1 MSKMRIFALHASHGF
16 GENVV
21 RWLDKNLCEHQE
33 EKFIDGEQYLR
44 AKKNVRGKQVFVI
57 QSLYSDE
64 EESVTEK
71 FTRLLFFIG
80 SLRDA
85 SAKSITAVVPYAG
98 FFRQDRKTESRA
110 PITTKYVAQLLEAMG
125 VKRFLTMDVH
135 SPTAMQNAFRRC
147 IPDNLEATHLLVN
160 AVCDKIL
167 DEEEHS
173 SIPARD
179 FTIVSPDE
187 GGIKRALQAQKLIS
201 ERLGRDVGFAFVDKR
216 HKAGTGTGLITGNTI
231 VGNVANM
238 YSITWDDMISSGATM
253 DLAANLVTDAKGTP
267 WGIAAV
273 HPLCVGEVNKNLAN
287 VGHIFTTDTIIS
299 GRLNADTL
307 KRTTVLSATRLFAQA
322 IYRIKKGKSISS
334 LLEKGTN

>member
-1 MSKMRIFALHASHGF
+1 MSKMRLFALHATRGF
-16 GENVV
+16 GEQVA
-21 RWLDKNLCEHQE
+21 RWLDKSLCEHQE

-44 AKKNVRGKQVFVI
+44 AKKNVRGKHVVVI

-64 EESVTEK
+64 EESITEK

-110 PITTKYVAQLLEAMG
+110 PITTKYVAQLLEAVG
-125 VKRFLTMDVH
+125 AKRFLTMDVH
-135 SPTAMQNAFRRC
+135 SPTAMQNAFKKC
-147 IPDNLEATHLLVN
+147 IPDNLEAVHLLVN
-160 AVCDKIL
+160 AVCEKIL
-167 DEEEHS
+167 EEEEHGG
-173 SIPARD
+173 IAPRD
-179 FTIVSPDE
+179 FTVVSPDE
-187 GGIKRALQAQKLIS
+187 GGIKRALQGQKLIAQ
-201 ERLGRDVGFAFVDKR
+201 RLGRDIGFAFVDKR
-216 HKAGTGTGLITGNTI
+216 HKAGTGTGLISADTI
-231 VGNVANM
+231 VGNVANRCA
-238 YSITWDDMISSGATM
+238 ITWDDMISSGKTM
-253 DLAANLVTDAKGTP
+253 NLAATLVEGAGGKQ

-273 HPLCVGEVNKNLAN
+273 HPLCVGKVNENLAN

-307 KRTTVLSATRLFAQA
+307 KRVTVLSATHLFAQA

-334 LLEKGTN
+334 LLERGE